1 MHLMQ
6 QTARPAES
14 LDDPPPGWWRRIC
27 RRALALA
34 LVVHILLL
42 IAFLKPA
49 GVPPVRAQPERSST
63 VVMIRLPKPPVK
75 KVPEPAQ
82 AGIKLAA
89 RPSVGLPTAKTI
101 EHRLPAV
108 PKVELE
114 PLLTQVA
121 IVAPLP
127 NLAAIDAVA
136 STVGTGG
143 TGSARSGAG
152 TTGSGSGS
160 GPVGKLFAACADA
173 PDRPLAADVYRLPQ
187 HTNSVDAMRQRTPI
201 MHVCMSQLDI
211 TPRPFRQG
219 FPGLDGLIEW
229 FGLDIRF
236 TVDIASTGKWD
247 LGLVSDDGAILSI
260 DGKDVINNDGV
271 HRATARWTQVELARG
286 VRNFRVRYFQ
296 GPREHIALMLVW
308 RKEGDEEFNYIP
320 AGLLGRVAVSQVH

>member
-1 MHLMQ
+1 MHLME
-6 QTARPAES
+6 QTTRPTES
-14 LDDPPPGWWRRIC
+14 LDDPPPGWWRRIR
-27 RRALALA
+27 RRARAAA
-34 LVVHILLL
+34 LVVHALLL
-42 IAFLKPA
+42 IAFLKQ
-49 GVPPVRAQPERSST
+49 GTVPLAPAQPEHRST

-75 KVPEPAQ
+75 ITPEPTTS
-82 AGIKLAA
+82 GIKLAA
-89 RPSVGLPTAKTI
+89 RPSVGLPTAKTV
-101 EHRLPAV
+101 ERQLMTL
-108 PKVELE
+108 PKVDVE
-114 PLLTQVA
+114 PQLTHVA
-121 IVAPLP
+121 VVDPLP

-143 TGSARSGAG
+143 TGSAGSGAG
-152 TTGSGSGS
+152 AIGNGSGTGRR
-160 GPVGKLFAACADA
+160 GKLFEACADA
-173 PDRPLAADVYRLPQ
+173 ADRPLAADVYRLPQ
-187 HTNSVDAMRQRTPI
+187 NTNSVDAMRQRTPV

-236 TVDIASTGKWD
+236 TVDIASSGRWD

-271 HRATARWTQVELARG
+271 HGATARWAQVRLVSG

-320 AGLLGRVAVSQVH
+320 ASLLGRAAMPSTR

>member
-6 QTARPAES
+6 QSTRRAES
-14 LDDPPPGWWRRIC
+14 LDDPPPGWWRRIR
-27 RRALALA
+27 RRALAAA

-49 GVPPVRAQPERSST
+49 GVPPARAQPERSST

-75 KVPEPAQ
+75 TTPEPATS
-82 AGIKLAA
+82 GIKLAA
-89 RPSVGLPTAKTI
+89 RPSVGLPTAKTV
-101 EHRLPAV
+101 ERQLMTL
-108 PKVELE
+108 PKVDVE
-114 PLLTQVA
+114 PQLTHAAV
-121 IVAPLP
+121 VDPLP
-127 NLAAIDAVA
+127 NLATIDAVT

-143 TGSARSGAG
+143 TGSSGSGAG
-152 TTGSGSGS
+152 ATGNGSGTGSR
-160 GPVGKLFAACADA
+160 GKLFEECADA
-173 PDRPLAADVYRLPQ
+173 ADRPLAADVYRLPQ
-187 HTNSVDAMRQRTPI
+187 NTNSVDAMRQRTPI
-201 MHVCMSQLDI
+201 MRVCLSQLDI

-236 TVDIASTGKWD
+236 TVDIASSGRWD

-271 HRATARWTQVELARG
+271 HRATARWTQVRLASG

-308 RKEGDEEFNYIP
+308 RKEGDKEFDYIP
-320 AGLLGRVAVSQVH
+320 VSLLGRVAVPSTR

>member
-6 QTARPAES
+6 QSTRPTES
-14 LDDPPPGWWRRIC
+14 LDDPPSGWWRRIC
-27 RRALALA
+27 RRALAAA

-42 IAFLKPA
+42 LAFLKPA
-49 GVPPVRAQPERSST
+49 GVPPTRAQPERSST

-75 KVPEPAQ
+75 KVPGPATS
-82 AGIKLAA
+82 GVKLAT
-89 RPSVGLPTAKTI
+89 RPSGGLPTAKTI
-101 EHRLPAV
+101 ERRLTMV

-114 PLLTQVA
+114 PQLTHVA
-121 IVAPLP
+121 VVDPLP

-136 STVGTGG
+136 STAGAGG
-143 TGSARSGAG
+143 TGSAGTGAG
-152 TTGSGSGS
+152 VTGSGSGS
-160 GPVGKLFAACADA
+160 RSGKLFEACADA

-187 HTNSVDAMRQRTPI
+187 NTNSVDAMRQRTPI

-236 TVDIASTGKWD
+236 TVDIASSGNWE

-260 DGKDVINNDGV
+260 DGRDVINNDGV
-271 HRATARWTQVELARG
+271 HRATARWTQAELTSG

-308 RKEGDEEFNYIP
+308 RKEGDKEFDYIP
-320 AGLLGRVAVSQVH
+320 VSLLGRVAVPSAR

>member
-1 MHLMQ
+1 MHLME
-6 QTARPAES
+6 QTTRPAES
-14 LDDPPPGWWRRIC
+14 LDDPPPGWWRRIR

-42 IAFLKPA
+42 FAFLNQGAAPPA
-49 GVPPVRAQPERSST
+49 PAQPEHRST

-75 KVPEPAQ
+75 TTPEPTTS
-82 AGIKLAA
+82 GIKLAA

-101 EHRLPAV
+101 ERQLMTL
-108 PKVELE
+108 PKVDVE
-114 PLLTQVA
+114 PQLTHAAV
-121 IVAPLP
+121 VDPLP

-143 TGSARSGAG
+143 TGSSGSGAG
-152 TTGSGSGS
+152 ASGNGSGTGSR
-160 GPVGKLFAACADA
+160 GKLFEECSGA

-187 HTNSVDAMRQRTPI
+187 YSSSVDAMRQRTPI
-201 MHVCMSQLDI
+201 MRVCLSQLDI

-236 TVDIASTGKWD
+236 TVNIASGGRWD
-247 LGLVSDDGAILSI
+247 LRLVSDDGAILSI
-260 DGKDVINNDGV
+260 DGKDIINNDGV
-271 HRATARWTQVELARG
+271 HKATARSAQVRLANG

-308 RKEGDEEFNYIP
+308 RKEGDEEFDYIP
-320 AGLLGRVAVSQVH
+320 VTLLGRVAVPSTR

>member
-1 MHLMQ
+1 MHTMQ
-6 QTARPAES
+6 QTTRPTES
-14 LDDPPPGWWRRIC
+14 LDEPPPGWWRRIR

-34 LVVHILLL
+34 LVIHLLL
-42 IAFLKPA
+42 LFAFLRSGAAPPA
-49 GVPPVRAQPERSST
+49 PTLPERSST

-75 KVPEPAQ
+75 KIPEPVAS
-82 AGIKLAA
+82 GIKLAA

-101 EHRLPAV
+101 ERRLTTV
-108 PKVELE
+108 PKVDVE
-114 PLLTQVA
+114 PQLTRAAV
-121 IVAPLP
+121 VDPLP

-136 STVGTGG
+136 STVATGG
-143 TGSARSGAG
+143 TGSAGSGAG
-152 TTGSGSGS
+152 STGSGTGS
-160 GPVGKLFAACADA
+160 GAVGKLFEECADA

-187 HTNSVDAMRQRTPI
+187 NTNSVDAMRQRTPI
-201 MHVCMSQLDI
+201 KRVCLSQLDI

-236 TVDIASTGKWD
+236 TVDIASAGRWE

-271 HRATARWTQVELARG
+271 HRATARWTQVRLASG

-308 RKEGDEEFNYIP
+308 RKEGDKEFDYIP
-320 AGLLGRVAVSQVH
+320 VSLLGRVAVPSAR